1 MMPKI
6 LVLERIHVAGLELMS
21 RFAEVDVCLDLD
33 RTGVLGRVPDAD
45 AIVVKSATKVDGALI
60 DRATRLKVVGR
71 AGTGTE
77 NIDLAYAAA
86 RGITVLTVPTGSTV
100 SAAEFTIAQMLNL
113 CRRLPAARAA
123 VAANDFR
130 RHLLE
135 GRELG
140 ALTVGLVG
148 VGNVG
153 IAVAERLSA
162 FGCALIGYDPYT
174 VHGERFAA
182 LGGRFVESLCD
193 LLRAAD
199 IVSFHVTQTCETT
212 RMLDRKALEHVKP
225 GAIVVNTARGAVIDD
240 QDLIEALDNGRVAAA
255 AVDVLEPEPP
265 FESPPAETSYDHP
278 LLHHERVFV
287 TPHMA
292 ASTEDAQRRIAV
304 ELAERLKAH
313 L

>member
-21 RFAEVDVCLDLD
+21 RFAEVDVCLGLD
-33 RTGVLGRVPDAD
+33 RTGVLGRVPGAD

-174 VHGERFAA
+174 VHDERFAA
-182 LGGRFVESLCD
+182 LGGRLVESLCD

-199 IVSFHVTQTCETT
+199 IVSFHVTQTRETT

-292 ASTEDAQRRIAV
+292 ASTEDAQRRVAV
-304 ELAERLKAH
+304 ELAERLEAY